1 MAAVWALSCK
11 EEPSVLSLENEGSG
25 ELMDV
30 LERYEIE
37 YGVNIK
43 SNFDATDFG
52 PVNFGVQLPYT
63 PAIDVEGITQLL
75 KYFEDNALSYFP
87 KEFIS
92 EYMPRTILLVD
103 SLVSVYKY
111 VDTYN
116 DPNVKWTERRP
127 IPGYVTDRYL
137 VLGNAG
143 QRFDPN
149 AEGLKEE
156 MISLLVE
163 RLLSNSDRLPKL
175 DDFVAATENA
185 VTACGAVWMNGTS
198 IFAINYPYWNG
209 ILNVGG
215 GSYDWT
221 LFYELR
227 TPWLG
232 YGVLKPGREGFV
244 AYANESLAGFHI
256 RAFSADKGTKE
267 KDFGDF
273 TAFLLTKTAAER
285 EAFYT
290 SVAVADSLG
299 LTDST
304 TFAKYPER
312 VEVRDGK
319 YYDKRFPYYG
329 GQIGADAIRAKVA
342 IVRAWWQQLGITLK
356 EPE

>member
-1 MAAVWALSCK
+1 VWALSCK

-25 ELMDV
+25 ALMDV

-75 KYFEDNALSYFP
+75 QYFEDNALSYFP

-103 SLVSVYKY
+103 SLVSVYEY
-111 VDTYN
+111 TDTYN
-116 DPNVKWTERRP
+116 DPNEERTERRP
-127 IPGYVTDRYL
+127 LPGYVTDRYL
-137 VLGNAG
+137 VLGNAS

-149 AEGLKEE
+149 IEGLKEE

-163 RLLSNSDRLPKL
+163 RLLSNRDRLPKL
-175 DDFVAATENA
+175 DDFVATTENA
-185 VTACGAVWMNGTS
+185 VTACGSVWMIGT
-198 IFAINYPYWNG
+198 FFLKMNYPYWDG
-209 ILNVGG
+209 ILNVA
-215 GSYDWT
+215 GSSYNWSVG
-221 LFYELR
+221 YELR

-232 YGVLKPGREGFV
+232 YGILKPGREGLQE
-244 AYANESLAGFHI
+244 YSNESVIGFHI
-256 RAFSADKGTKE
+256 RAFSIDKGTKE

-290 SVAVADSLG
+290 SVAAADSLG

-304 TFAKYPER
+304 TFADHPEW
-312 VEVRDGK
+312 VVVRDGK
-319 YYDKRFPYYG
+319 YYDGRFPYYG